1 MAVLTTSARQN
12 FITCVVMLSFTILS
26 VLTRFLI
33 KLTHRQSL
41 NGPDYL
47 CLISTAFFVAYC
59 ILIINFIFNV
69 SIAHAFD
76 FNPAFGISE
85 VLNILKV
92 SYAAELIFTSGITSI
107 KLSILWFYYNLFA
120 VNHRLRLVIKVVGV
134 VCIIWF
140 LVAIFVL
147 IFQCNPIQ
155 AYWEQ
160 FAQPPYCL
168 ESPRVLLGY
177 ELTNL
182 FLDVVI
188 LCVPVGVVSQLHLQT
203 TKKITV
209 LGIFLLGA
217 LVCIA
222 SIIRITA
229 IWNPPDILTNFDF
242 SFTFVWSTV
251 QLGLAIICSCLP
263 TFGPLL
269 PILTKSFPS
278 IQSWYASLKMRI
290 SNSSGM
296 NKSSKASSSA
306 ERPWARIG
314 GGQHDLTSRTWAE
327 GEQNDGSEV
336 ALEPMPSRRILVSH
350 DIEVS

>member
-1 MAVLTTSARQN
+1 MAALTASARQN
-12 FITCVVMLSFTILS
+12 FIACVVMLSFTILT

-41 NGPDYL
+41 NGPDWL

-59 ILIINFIFNV
+59 VLIINFIFNV
-69 SIAHAFD
+69 SIARAFD
-76 FNPAFGISE
+76 FNPALGISE
-85 VLNILKV
+85 I
-92 SYAAELIFTSGITSI
+92 SYADELIFTSGISSI
-107 KLSILWFYYNLFA
+107 KLSILWFYYNIFA
-120 VNHRLRLVIKVVGV
+120 VNTRLRIVIKIVGV
-134 VCIIWF
+134 ACITWF

-147 IFQCNPIQ
+147 IFQCSPID
-155 AYWEQ
+155 AYWEK
-160 FAQPPYCL
+160 FALPPYCL

-188 LCVPVGVVSQLHLQT
+188 LCVPVGVVTQLHLQT

-229 IWNPPDILTNFDF
+229 IWNPPDILANFNF

-278 IQSWYASLKMRI
+278 IQSWYASLKMRL
-290 SNSSGM
+290 SNPSGM

-314 GGQHDLTSRTWAE
+314 GGQHNLTSRTWAE
-327 GEQNDGSEV
+327 NEHNNSSEV

-350 DIEVS
+350 DIQVS